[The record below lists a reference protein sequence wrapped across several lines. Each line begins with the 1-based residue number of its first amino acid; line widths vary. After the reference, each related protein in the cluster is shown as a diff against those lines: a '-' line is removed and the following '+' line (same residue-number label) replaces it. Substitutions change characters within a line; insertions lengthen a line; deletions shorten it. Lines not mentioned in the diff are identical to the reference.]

1 MNEFPID
8 EGVIKYH
15 AVHQK
20 GKPFSHPLLGQL
32 DDARTELFDL
42 GFIGAYS
49 NGIGYGNVSIRHQS
63 GCIISGT
70 ATGGH
75 RILGASQYCGVLDFD
90 IHQNTV
96 YTIGPVAA
104 SSESM
109 THCAI
114 YRANPLVQCV
124 LHIHSRKLW
133 LRLLE
138 QGYPFTAADIPY
150 GTPQMA
156 NNMVSLVEDRN
167 TPFGLFVM
175 AGHEEGIVAYGQT
188 ILSAINQIKVL
199 LDLKD

>member
-1 MNEFPID
+1 MNDYQFD
-8 EGVIKYH
+8 EGVIKYS
-15 AVHQK
+15 AVHEK
-20 GKPFSHPLLGQL
+20 SGPLAHPFLTQL
-32 DDARTELFDL
+32 DVARTELFDL
-42 GFIGAYS
+42 GLIGVYS
-49 NGIGYGNVSIRHQS
+49 NGIGYGNVSVRHQS

-70 ATGGH
+70 ATGAF
-75 RILGASQYCGVLDFD
+75 RILGASRYCGVLAFD

-96 YTIGPVAA
+96 HTKGPVAA

-114 YRANPLVQCV
+114 YQANPLIDCV

-138 QGYPFTAADIPY
+138 EGYPFTSADIPY

-156 NNMVSLVEDRN
+156 RGMVSLVKDQ
-167 TPFGLFVM
+167 TMPFGLLVM

-188 ILSAINQIKVL
+188 ILSALNQIKAL
-199 LDLKD
+199 LELKI